1 MPNTSL
7 IKLSS
12 LAAKKCIDIKKSE
25 TTAFSFLTRK
35 TRLLFMIWRKNDTFI
50 EAKEWDNFVS
60 LNISPTY
67 PFNDANV
74 FLIKVGLT
82 FKDEA
87 QHRFDFTAS

>member
-12 LAAKKCIDIKKSE
+12 LAAKKCLDIKKSE

-35 TRLLFMIWRKNDTFI
+35 TRLLLFEEKNDTFI
-50 EAKEWDNFVS
+50 EAKEWDNFVA

-67 PFNDANV
+67 PLMMQMF
-74 FLIKVGLT
+74 FLIKVALS